1 MWFLWF
7 EWLYKLNS
15 LGKVDA
21 KISWVVIT
29 IILLKFLITAK
40 LVINSHKYL
49 NWQIFDKNRV
59 YLLLSWTKILW
70 YKFHRDFYAH
80 FAIIF
85 DVLGSCVWQDTI
97 LVQNVACNHACN
109 LAIACVKYERLWMNF
124 EDELWIKEIWKWP
137 WWIKFTTKAFSI

>member
-15 LGKVDA
+15 LGKVGA

-49 NWQIFDKNRV
+49 NWQIFDKNHV
-59 YLLLSWTKILW
+59 YLLLSWTEILW
-70 YKFHRDFYAH
+70 YKFHRDFYAY
-80 FAIIF
+80 FAIF
-85 DVLGSCVWQDTI
+85 DVRSWI
-97 LVQNVACNHACN
+97 LCLTGYNTSPECGLQSRVQLSYC
-109 LAIACVKYERLWMNF
+109 IRK
-124 EDELWIKEIWKWP
+124 IWALVNEFWRWALNQRNMKM
-137 WWIKFTTKAFSI
+137 TMVD